1 MEKSYI
7 ESFFNKKRSEI
18 SISDIEY
25 FFSEPQEESS
35 ILEFKSG
42 GVEIIDIYKEI
53 TAFLNTEGGLLII
66 GAPRE
71 TEKQIGN
78 NKIKI
83 CQGKLT
89 YSNFKNKDWIYQK
102 ISSNIVPTPT
112 NLKIEEFITE
122 EGNVFLIEIPQS
134 ENPPHQSSSDGKYYI
149 RLERDAKPAPHG
161 IIKALF
167 NKRRVPKLNAEVFW
181 ENLNPATDKIEVRIK
196 NETNYPADKV
206 SMIIDLYNIGSVN
219 SKHRFEIYNEGE
231 SNKFTFSNYASQV
244 LVRAISIPIDF
255 EVVHYQK
262 DYILFIGYWCKE
274 LDFDFK
280 YYKISGI
287 DGKVLLQG
295 DSNVNSDFSAEIDK
309 LK

>member
-1 MEKSYI
+1 METSYI
-7 ESFFNKKRSEI
+7 ESFFNKKRNDI
-18 SISDIEY
+18 SISDIEM
-25 FFSEPQEESS
+25 FFAEPQEETS

-71 TEKQIGN
+71 NEKLIGK

-83 CQGKLT
+83 CQGELT
-89 YSNFKNKDWIYQK
+89 YSNFKNKDWVYQK

-112 NLKIEEFITE
+112 NLKIEEYITE
-122 EGNVFLIEIPQS
+122 KGNVFLIEVPQS
-134 ENPPHQSSSDGKYYI
+134 DHPPHQSSADGKYYI
-149 RLERDAKPAPHG
+149 RLEREAKPAPHG

-167 NKRRVPKLNAEVFW
+167 EKRRIPNLNAEVLW
-181 ENLNPATDKIEVRIK
+181 ENVNPATDKIFVRIK
-196 NETNYPADKV
+196 NESNYPADKV
-206 SMIIDLYNIGSVN
+206 SFIIDIYNVGSID
-219 SKHRFEIYNEGE
+219 SKHRFENIKDGD

-262 DYILFIGYWCKE
+262 DYIIFIGYWCRD
-274 LDFDFK
+274 LDFNFK
-280 YYKISGI
+280 YFKISGK
-287 DGKVLLQG
+287 DSKVLLHG
-295 DSNVNSDFSAEIDK
+295 NSELNPDYSAEINK